1 MTSLLA
7 NHNVMQIDKI
17 GTKSISSLRPVAVV
31 ITDDS
36 SIGRESF
43 PGKLV
48 LLDLSGWR
56 LRIFSDHYRI
66 L

>member
-36 SIGRESF
+36 SIGRET
-43 PGKLV
+43 GLV
-48 LLDLSGWR
+48 RPVWVETSD
-56 LRIFSDHYRI
+56 IF
-66 L
+66 